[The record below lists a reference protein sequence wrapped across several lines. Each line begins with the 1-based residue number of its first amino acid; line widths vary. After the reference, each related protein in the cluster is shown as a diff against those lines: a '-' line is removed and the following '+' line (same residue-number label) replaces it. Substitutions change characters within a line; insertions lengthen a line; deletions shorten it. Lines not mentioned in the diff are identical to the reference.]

1 MHLIYLLGIPK
12 NPKKILYFQSFCNL
26 FGELIQKISLYTVS
40 LPKCPTKGKP
50 LLLILVGVL

>member
-12 NPKKILYFQSFCNL
+12 NPKKILYFQSFYNL

-40 LPKCPTKGKP
+40 LPNALPRGNHYY
-50 LLLILVGVL
+50 